1 MAEISRPD
9 IVGAG
14 HESMEILLEA
24 PVVEGLESSGIIE
37 ILALGI
43 CGIGVLA
50 EDAELQGIRPPVSV
64 SVYNQPLMH
73 PR

>member
-1 MAEISRPD
+1 
-9 IVGAG
+9 
-14 HESMEILLEA
+14 
-24 PVVEGLESSGIIE
+24 
-37 ILALGI
+37 LGI